1 MKMGER
7 EKGEFGKEF
16 HNPGYPYRTSNKRR
30 KEKLIIAMMMTKK
43 KTKIGYNSCLFVF
56 YFFCYVHILNDLLW
70 KKIWMS
76 CFIFFV
82 CLFALFPIVY
92 LA

>member
-43 KTKIGYNSCLFVF
+43 NENWIQFLFVCF
-56 YFFCYVHILNDLLW
+56 LFFLLC
-70 KKIWMS
+70 S
-76 CFIFFV
+76 
-82 CLFALFPIVY
+82 Y
-92 LA
+92 S